1 MKNLIKK
8 VAKNYN
14 VNHKALKFF
23 VKEDGIKPKEVT
35 RLQLLEIL
43 YINCI
48 DLFYTRMDRDSNIVE
63 FLDKDIMQTLT
74 SEMNKL
80 KEVNNG

>member
-1 MKNLIKK
+1 MKSLIREIATK
-8 VAKNYN
+8 YN
-14 VNHKALKFF
+14 VNYKALKFF
-23 VKEDGIKPKEVT
+23 VKEDGVKPKKVT

-80 KEVNNG
+80 RKVNNG